1 MTIYFLLLHYHLHVT
16 KASDSIGKPTQPKP
30 VPAHATVNI
39 RSTNSKSLGQY
50 LSEGQSTSGR
60 VSWYWLFVSPLDPKR
75 QKRQTRATLSAA
87 TYSLMNHLTAPS
99 AAEIKSWNL
108 LLPQLR
114 SWAVL
119 LSARSSQVAAGHC
132 WARLER
138 DWNGAGNARSA
149 GPLDAS
155 PTWRSPFTLVFHF
168 WACIQHTYHRWP
180 WQLLGQ
186 L

>member
-30 VPAHATVNI
+30 VPAGATVNI
-39 RSTNSKSLGQY
+39 RSTNSKSLRRSIHLWQ
-50 LSEGQSTSGR
+50 SELVLAFCVTSR
-60 VSWYWLFVSPLDPKR
+60 PKE
-75 QKRQTRATLSAA
+75 TETLSAA
-87 TYSLMNHLTAPS
+87 TYSLMNHLT

-119 LSARSSQVAAGHC
+119 LSARSSQVAAGRC
-132 WARLER
+132 WARSER

-149 GPLDAS
+149 CPLDAS
-155 PTWRSPFTLVFHF
+155 PTCRSPFTLVFHF
-168 WACIQHTYHRWP
+168 WVCIQQTYHRWP

-186 L
+186 S